1 MKTFIGMFALLAM
14 LVLAGLVMHPASA
27 FTSGGLSGTIL
38 DASGHPVQ
46 GAPVSIFRLPLHR
59 VDRAVATVQTNKN
72 GFFAKLPLEP
82 GRYMLTVAVSGNL
95 AACQVHDV
103 FNDTMTPVKMRLEQ
117 MAACKGA
124 RLHTAMVNSAI
135 GSSFYLVH

>member
-1 MKTFIGMFALLAM
+1 MKTFIGISALLLA
-14 LVLAGLVMHPASA
+14 LVFAPMVLPASA
-27 FTSGGLSGTIL
+27 FTSGGISGTIL
-38 DASGHPVQ
+38 DGNGHPVE

-82 GRYMLTVAVSGNL
+82 GRYMVTVAVGGNL
-95 AACQVHDV
+95 AACEVQDV
-103 FNDTMTPVKMRLEQ
+103 FNDTMTPVKMNLQE

-135 GSSFYLVH
+135 GSSFYLMH